1 MSVTALCIL
10 VPRPDRSGEKIMKKL
25 LLIIG
30 IVLIA
35 AGVLAL
41 LFAGLNWFGYYR
53 VLDGSAELYAR
64 LHRRTV
70 VFGAAGLVLA
80 SLGTACLIIRSR
92 L

>member
-1 MSVTALCIL
+1 
-10 VPRPDRSGEKIMKKL
+10 MKKL

-41 LFAGLNWFGYYR
+41 LYAGLNLFGYR
-53 VLDGSAELYAR
+53 HVLDGSAELYAR
-64 LHRRTV
+64 LHRRSVLFGTV
-70 VFGAAGLVLA
+70 GLVLT